1 MCIAKK
7 RPISDPCFLYIKRL
21 YPQSWASVASRSGFW
36 AVWAPFSAL
45 KRCVTAFAPLMYF
58 TSLMWFQFY
67 SLLSSSVY
75 RSFLLYLSST
85 SPIILNI
92 YVQWNSMDMLFNA
105 HLFLDFIGSNPS
117 MILPPLTI
125 FSPSDYLVMH
135 PRGQDP
141 RQRRMP
147 KSPITPK
154 HPAIHAAY
162 TRALFPRAGGGRHCR
177 VLPRFFPLRKSST

>member
-1 MCIAKK
+1 
-7 RPISDPCFLYIKRL
+7 
-21 YPQSWASVASRSGFW
+21 
-36 AVWAPFSAL
+36 
-45 KRCVTAFAPLMYF
+45 
-58 TSLMWFQFY
+58 
-67 SLLSSSVY
+67 
-75 RSFLLYLSST
+75 
-85 SPIILNI
+85 
-92 YVQWNSMDMLFNA
+92 MDMLFNA

-154 HPAIHAAY
+154 HPAINAAY
-162 TRALFPRAGGGRHCR
+162 TRALFPREGGAIAGFCR
-177 VLPRFFPLRKSST
+177 AFSP